1 MIMHQ
6 SYKEDL
12 IEHIQD
18 TNEQAF
24 LAIGLRRQDVL
35 NDENLIERLWAL
47 YQKSIE
53 DYDVDPDFAYQ
64 DALKDVLNINLN
76 D

>member
-1 MIMHQ
+1 MIMQQ

-18 TNEQAF
+18 TNEQVF
-24 LAIGLRRQDVL
+24 LTVGLTRQDIL
-35 NDENLIERLWAL
+35 NDENLMERLWAL

-53 DYDVDPDFAYQ
+53 DYDVDADFAYR
-64 DALKDVLNINLN
+64 DALKDVLNITL
-76 D
+76 DE